1 MSLNVNKVE
10 ILFIKKKSFKSKSP
24 LPSFFHSGFCIF
36 KLHTNQGT
44 FGLGEPSTYAGNFN
58 EIVTST
64 KIVFNE
70 IKDKDLRILKF
81 DKIKKKLFLK
91 FKKKLPLSASIAGL
105 SHCVFDILGKINS
118 KPISKILGNRNY
130 KNKIKLYA
138 SGGMV
143 YQNQSNELL
152 LNEALLFKRKNF
164 FGWKFRP
171 PFPKDF
177 KNHMKRMKIPPPIKI
192 NELIKISQRLRLN
205 LGNDFNLMIDLGC
218 RCRNKKEFQYLLS
231 VFTEL
236 NFFFIEEPFKRSL
249 NNYKNLP
256 SPQLSNISAG
266 ENLYDYNDIL
276 KWRNKNYLDL
286 IQLDL
291 NLNDI
296 HTMHKLFK
304 DYTKKPYLLPHNWNN
319 NINESVTYNFLNSL
333 KIKNKEVI
341 AEKNILK
348 NPYERL
354 FMNKCFRIK
363 NGTVKFKNYNGH
375 GILLNKIYLKKFI
388 VKRVII

>member
-1 MSLNVNKVE
+1 MGLIVNKVE
-10 ILFIKKKSFKSKSP
+10 ILFIKKKSLKSKLP
-24 LPSFFHSGFCIF
+24 LPSYFHSGFSIF
-36 KLHTNQGT
+36 KLYTNQGT
-44 FGLGEPSTYAGNFN
+44 YGLGEPSTYAGNFN
-58 EIVTST
+58 EIISST

-70 IKDKDLRILKF
+70 IKGKDLRILSF
-81 DKIKKKLFLK
+81 DKIKKKLSLK
-91 FKKKLPLSASIAGL
+91 FKKKLPLSASLAGL
-105 SHCVFDILGKINS
+105 SHCVFDILGKVNS
-118 KPISKILGNRNY
+118 KPINKILENRNY

-138 SGGMV
+138 SGGMI
-143 YQNQSNELL
+143 YHNQSFEFL
-152 LNEALLFKRKNF
+152 LNEALSFKKKNF

-177 KNHMKRMKIPPPIKI
+177 KNHMKRMKIPPPIRI
-192 NELIKISQRLRLN
+192 NKLIEISQRLRLN
-205 LGNDFNLMIDLGC
+205 LGDNFNLMMDLGC

-249 NNYKNLP
+249 RNYKNLTSP
-256 SPQLSNISAG
+256 SSPNISAG
-266 ENLYDYNDIL
+266 ENLHDYKDIL
-276 KWRNKNYLDL
+276 KWRNKNFLDL

-304 DYTKKPYLLPHNWNN
+304 NYTKKPYLLPHNWNN

-333 KIKNKEVI
+333 KIKRKEVI
-341 AEKNILK
+341 VEKNILK

-354 FMNKCFRIK
+354 FINKCFRIK
-363 NGTVKFKNYNGH
+363 NGTIEFKNYNGH
-375 GILLNKIYLKKFI
+375 GILLKKIDLKKFK
-388 VKRVII
+388 VKRIII